1 MFIRENSYSLIAI
14 VLGLIITAGAVYSKD
29 VRTQASS
36 NVSSI
41 ERSTISGVYGDKDA
55 SITIVEFS
63 DFQCPFCAQLHTT
76 LKRIVDES
84 EGSIKW
90 EYRHFPLPNH
100 PQAMYAATVSEC
112 VLRHSSNEA
121 FWQFSDTL
129 FNNQRQI
136 TKAYIDETAV
146 ANGLTQDILST
157 CVDDQAITNEIE
169 TDMSVA
175 RNLGGS
181 GTPFSVIINADGT
194 TKPVSGALPY
204 AQWKALLQ

>member
-90 EYRHFPLPNH
+90 VYRHFPLPNH
-100 PQAMYAATVSEC
+100 PQAMYAAIVSEC
-112 VLRHSSNEA
+112 VLHHSSNEA